1 MALRHPALA
10 VLVEARPIP
19 ARPIRYLAVQVEQA
33 LPTAEAEAE
42 LVALAVVQPSRP
54 LAARV
59 HQAELVP
66 GAEVAVQTVVRQA
79 QELPAVQQAALVAVL
94 VETVQ
99 QLAQPLLVP
108 PALNGMAAVEQVVV
122 VVVFQS
128 ALLAPVVPTVA
139 VAEEQ
144 RAVR

>member
-1 MALRHPALA
+1 MLA
-10 VLVEARPIP
+10 VSAEAQQPP
-19 ARPIRYLAVQVEQA
+19 ARPTRSRVVQAAQGQ
-33 LPTAEAEAE
+33 LTAEAEAAR
-42 LVALAVVQPSRP
+42 VALLADLPFRL
-54 LAARV
+54 LAALALQV
-59 HQAELVP
+59 ALVQ
-66 GAEVAVQTVVRQA
+66 GAAAVVQTVVRQA